1 MAFVQIMSYTTSQ
14 RAEMDAALQQWLEDT
29 QDVRRARRRL
39 LLKDR
44 DEEHRYI
51 EVVFFDSYEDAMHN
65 SNLPATEELS
75 RSFDELSDGPF
86 DFQNFDV
93 VADEHELGW

>member
-1 MAFVQIMSYTTSQ
+1 MTFVQIMSYTTSQ

-44 DEEHRYI
+44 EM
-51 EVVFFDSYEDAMHN
+51 VDSPARMRSEAVSSARRRDVRRMVACAMQ
-65 SNLPATEELS
+65 
-75 RSFDELSDGPF
+75 PF
-86 DFQNFDV
+86 
-93 VADEHELGW
+93 